1 MVMTVIYTLVGIIA
15 LCGLIGARVFIKT
28 WFKYGAK
35 IAKEELATGMS
46 YPEAIEHEYF
56 NYFNRIIGVDPDPDM
71 RRVLFVNSEYER
83 LNNYKRTRSDPI
95 PKGWKDLPIDE
106 FYKPKPVTKEDMK
119 LKPLILE
126 VK

>member
-1 MVMTVIYTLVGIIA
+1 MVIIYTLVGIIA
-15 LCGLIGARVFIKT
+15 LCGLIGGIVFLRS

-35 IAKEELATGMS
+35 IAKEEVATGMS

-83 LNNYKRTRSDPI
+83 LNKIAMNRKEPI
-95 PKGWKDLPIDE
+95 PKEWGDLPIDE

-126 VK
+126 A

>member
-1 MVMTVIYTLVGIIA
+1 MVMAVIYTLIGIIA
-15 LCGLIGARVFIKT
+15 LCGLIGAVVFLRS

-35 IAKEELATGMS
+35 IAKEEVATGMS

-56 NYFNRIIGVDPDPDM
+56 NYFNSIPGVDPKPDW
-71 RRVLFVNSEYER
+71 RRVLFVNNEYER
-83 LNNYKRTRSDPI
+83 LKNIERTAPRSI
-95 PKGWKDLPIDE
+95 PKEWGDLPIDE

-126 VK
+126 A

>member
-1 MVMTVIYTLVGIIA
+1 MVMTIIYTLIGIIA

-35 IAKEELATGMS
+35 IAKEEIATGMS

-56 NYFNRIIGVDPDPDM
+56 NYFNRSIGVDRDPDK
-71 RRVLFVNSEYER
+71 RRVLFVCYEYER
-83 LNNYKRTRSDPI
+83 LKDYERTSPRPI
-95 PKGWKDLPIDE
+95 PKEWGDLPIDE

-126 VK
+126 A

>member
-1 MVMTVIYTLVGIIA
+1 MVIIYTLVGIIA
-15 LCGLIGARVFIKT
+15 LCGLIGGIVFLRS

-35 IAKEELATGMS
+35 IAKEEVATGMS

-83 LNNYKRTRSDPI
+83 LNKIAMNRKEPI
-95 PKGWKDLPIDE
+95 PKEWGDLPIDE